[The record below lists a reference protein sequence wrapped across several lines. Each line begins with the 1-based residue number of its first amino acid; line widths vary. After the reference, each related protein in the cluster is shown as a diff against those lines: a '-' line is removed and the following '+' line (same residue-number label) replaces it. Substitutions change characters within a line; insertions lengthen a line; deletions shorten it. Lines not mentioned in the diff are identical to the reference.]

1 MLKRAQEI
9 QQLDDAEEESRNIQP
24 VKPNAQA
31 KELSVRESKKTR
43 EYQLDASLLPPS
55 QQLMH
60 QKILEQEK
68 LSRQVFKEEISN
80 LHCSGTR
87 DLNTK

>member
-9 QQLDDAEEESRNIQP
+9 QLQDLEEEERNLLP
-24 VKPNAQA
+24 LKTVASA

-43 EYQLDASLLPPS
+43 EFQIDYSTPS
-55 QQLMH
+55 TQQIQH
-60 QKILEQEK
+60 QKMLEQEK
-68 LSRQVFKEEISN
+68 LSRQVFKEEISS